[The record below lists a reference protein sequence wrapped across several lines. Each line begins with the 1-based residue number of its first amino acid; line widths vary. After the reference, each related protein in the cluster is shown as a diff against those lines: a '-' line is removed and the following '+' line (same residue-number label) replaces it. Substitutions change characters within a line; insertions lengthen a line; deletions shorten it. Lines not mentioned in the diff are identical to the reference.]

1 MKDFR
6 GEFSRDS
13 EKDSRSYLTEEGQ
26 GNHTGK
32 AHKKLFDIN
41 SEAVLKL
48 LSEGLRGKNFR
59 FDRGF
64 GEDSGAYL
72 T

>member
-1 MKDFR
+1 MTHALPPPSNI
-6 GEFSRDS
+6 G
-13 EKDSRSYLTEEGQ
+13 TV
-26 GNHTGK
+26 
-32 AHKKLFDIN
+32 I

-48 LSEGLRGKNFR
+48 LSEGLRGKTFR